1 MQQQKN
7 GPDRAETPA
16 ENRSGNPA
24 ALAGTRRWIL
34 VGIILLILG
43 LAAGGWLGM
52 NYEKQQQQTQNE
64 TAAQATEQT
73 TAQSDTLE
81 FFKGLDY
88 DDGLGVVT
96 SVFAR
101 WPLQYGATLGL
112 DGNAQVRPI
121 EFKFEQDGVLYFD
134 TVIFYTSYQELLA
147 HPYIQLCIC
156 DQETMTYVRL
166 SGKVNFTDDADV
178 IARCFESSPV
188 LTSQFGDKRE
198 VVIGYY
204 LTEVTAEFA
213 SFSPELPS
221 RRYELTNKFDSAEA

>member
-1 MQQQKN
+1 MQEQQNRIADQAKN
-7 GPDRAETPA
+7 MPGAPA
-16 ENRSGNPA
+16 GA
-24 ALAGTRRWIL
+24 TGTRRMPARPAL
-34 VGIILLILG
+34 VIIIFVLIFGLL
-43 LAAGGWLGM
+43 AGGWIGM
-52 NYEKQQQQTQNE
+52 NYAKQDTA
-64 TAAQATEQT
+64 TAAAP
-73 TAQSDTLE
+73 SDTLE
-81 FFKGLDY
+81 FFKSLDY
-88 DDGLGVVT
+88 DDGLSVVT

-178 IARCFESSPV
+178 IERCFANSPV
-188 LTSQFGDKRE
+188 LTSQFGDHRE

-221 RRYELTNKFDSAEA
+221 RSYKLTNKYDSAEA